1 MLLITTAT
9 QIEMQPVLQTLA
21 DYPGWLPLVTGVGL
35 LETAVVLGGFLA
47 GGSGAAVLKVINF
60 GVAGAYPES
69 GLRLL
74 DIALAEVEIIADL
87 GVCFGDDIQPL
98 SGIEVNSRMEMDES
112 FLERAGAALRR
123 AAITYRQGPF
133 ATVNSV
139 SGTAGRGGALYRRW
153 QVICENMEGAATAR
167 VCKSFALPCL
177 ELRAVSNMVEDRDT
191 SRWRLAEAA
200 RRGAEALRAILDQG
214 ALYD

>member
-9 QIEMQPVLQTLA
+9 QLEMQPVRQALA
-21 DYPGWLPLVTGVGL
+21 DYRGWLPLVTGVGI
-35 LETAVVLGGFLA
+35 LETAVVLADSLA
-47 GGSGAAVLKVINF
+47 SGPGAAVLKVINI

-74 DIALAEVEIIADL
+74 DIALAEVEIVADL
-87 GVCFGDDIQPL
+87 GVCCGDDIQPL
-98 SGIEVNSRMEMDES
+98 GGIEVNSHMEMDKN
-112 FLERAGAALRR
+112 FLEWAGEALRR
-123 AAITYRQGPF
+123 AAISFKQGPF

-139 SGTAGRGGALYRRW
+139 SGTARRGALLRRRW

-167 VCKSFALPCL
+167 VCKGFGIPCL

-191 SRWRLAEAA
+191 SRWRLNEAA
-200 RRGAEALRAILDQG
+200 GRAAEALRAILEQRTV
-214 ALYD
+214 YD